1 MNDNTAAVSA
11 PVSPFGTSTMP
22 RGGNVVAAKPLP
34 TAMPA
39 PTGVT
44 AFPLTPEQE
53 NIRDGFRRQED
64 MVIAAGAGTGKA
76 LRDDQHV
83 QTPHGPVPIAS
94 LKIGDEVIGS
104 NGLPTRV
111 TGVFPQGVRQLFE
124 VVTCDGVAIV
134 ADGDHRWKVTVEAEK
149 VPSRTAV
156 YTTRQIL
163 TMMSAGM
170 TARLPVLS
178 APAVIHSTAKV
189 PAPRTAA
196 DMLNASVDER
206 ASMVSTTMS
215 RFAIGD
221 MVSVPSNEAKGFAA
235 LIHSLGGTAE
245 IRVSRSN
252 GTTPVRVQCP
262 AVTPDVEVIR
272 RIVSITEV
280 ESASATC
287 ISVEAEDKL
296 FAAEGFV
303 LTHNTSTIT
312 MLAEDMYAQDK
323 AATGV
328 YLAFN
333 VSIAKEVSGKF
344 FYRNVQ
350 GMTVHSLANRA
361 LRSMPDKAP
370 LLDKLGRHSGSD
382 NRPYRVYEMPK
393 AFGVGELKVLQDH
406 SKPVH
411 PSTNPILLQVQPQTL
426 CREAGEAI
434 TKWCQSADDEIGPEH
449 VHLEN
454 SKLGKELKAIY
465 RTEIARIAK
474 IMWDKDI
481 CSPTGRLY
489 FSHDHYLKMYSLMD
503 PDIHEQMG
511 FGNRRSVLFFDEAQD
526 SRPCITRIVMAQREK
541 MQIVLCGDSSQSIYR
556 FTGCRDALAGFRK
569 FDGVHTYTLSKTF
582 RFGRHIA
589 AVANQILAQIIG
601 SDLRI
606 IPDLTIS
613 SKVSMVANNSAVARV
628 PHGSYPD
635 AVICRTNFDLIDTAI
650 AYMARDVRVFCM
662 TDVDRIR
669 AIAEDIVRLEK
680 GMKPQHPEMRK
691 FTSKKELQNALGK
704 RRADA
709 LGVSTH
715 VDDDDDIEVEDTLL
729 PILLAAEKFGAANVV
744 QSMNNAESSEDA
756 ADVLVSTIHKSKGRQ
771 WDAVHVRWDGFSTQ
785 SKSDQSVK
793 DNLML
798 LYVAVTRAKKHLIL
812 GESLGTDIY
821 QPSELAASN
830 ETLGYVKSMHPYAP
844 APIAYDMDLHNIPP
858 HKLVEA
864 VVFAQNELVGDAVPR
879 EERGLLSLN
888 LIAEVGLDKVFEMID
903 LVDGGM
909 PPALV
914 ANMFDVKGN
923 TQVTDKVRE
932 VLTSAGRF

>member
-1 MNDNTAAVSA
+1 
-11 PVSPFGTSTMP
+11 MP
-22 RGGNVVAAKPLP
+22 RGGAVTAAVKP
-34 TAMPA
+34 TRPA
-39 PTGVT
+39 PAAANGVT
-44 AFPLTPEQE
+44 SFPLTPEQE
-53 NIRDGFRRQED
+53 IIRDGFRRKED

-76 LRDDQHV
+76 LRDDQLV
-83 QTPHGPVPIAS
+83 QTPNGPVPIAS
-94 LKIGDEVIGS
+94 LRVGDEVIGS

-124 VVTCDGVAIV
+124 VVTCDGVSII

-163 TMMSAGM
+163 TMMSAEM

-189 PAPRTAA
+189 PSPRTAA
-196 DMLNASVDER
+196 DLLNASVDER
-206 ASMVSTTMS
+206 AALVSDTMS
-215 RFAIGD
+215 RFAVGD
-221 MVSVPSNEAKGFAA
+221 VVSVPSNEAQGFATVVR
-235 LIHSLGGTAE
+235 SLGGTAE

-252 GTTPVRVQCP
+252 GTTPIRVQCP
-262 AVTPDVEVIR
+262 AVTPDVEVVR
-272 RIVSITEV
+272 RIVNITEV

-287 ISVEAEDKL
+287 ISVDAEDKL
-296 FAAEGFV
+296 FATEGFV

-312 MLAEDMYAQDK
+312 MLAEDLYATDK
-323 AATGV
+323 TATGV

-370 LLDKLGRHSGSD
+370 LLDKLGRYRGGHD
-382 NRPYRVYEMPK
+382 RPYRVYEMPK
-393 AFGVGELKVLQDH
+393 AFGIGELKVLKDP

-411 PSTNPILLQVQPQTL
+411 PNTNPILLQVQPQTL

-454 SKLGKELKAIY
+454 SKLGKEMKAIY
-465 RTEIARIAK
+465 RKEIARVAK
-474 IMWDKDI
+474 IMWDTDI

-541 MQIVLCGDSSQSIYR
+541 MQVILCGDSSQSIYR

-606 IPDLTIS
+606 IPDLTIP
-613 SKVSMVANNSAVARV
+613 SKVSMAANNVAVVRV
-628 PHGSYPD
+628 QHGSYPD

-650 AYMARDVRVFCM
+650 AYMARGVRVFCM

-680 GMKPQHPEMRK
+680 GMKTQHPEMRK
-691 FTSKKELQNALGK
+691 YTSKKELQNALSK
-704 RRADA
+704 RRVDA
-709 LGVSTH
+709 LGVSTTS
-715 VDDDDDIEVEDTLL
+715 DDDDDDMEVEDTLL
-729 PILLAAEKFGAANVV
+729 PIILAAEKFGAANVV
-744 QSMNNAESSEDA
+744 KSMNNAESSEDA

-771 WDAVHVRWDGFSTQ
+771 WDTVHVRWDGFSTQ
-785 SKSDQSVK
+785 SKSDQAVK

-798 LYVAVTRAKKHLIL
+798 LYVAATRAKLHLIL
-812 GESLGTDIY
+812 GESLGMDIEI
-821 QPSELAASN
+821 PSALTTES
-830 ETLGYVKSMHPYAP
+830 ETLGYVKSMHPSAP
-844 APIAYDMDLHNIPP
+844 ADIADDMDAYSIPP

-864 VVFAQNELVGDAVPR
+864 VVFAQNEIVGETVPR
-879 EERGLLSLN
+879 EERGLLALN
-888 LIAEVGLDKVFEMID
+888 LIAEVGLDKIFEMID
-903 LVDGGM
+903 LVESGM
-909 PPALV
+909 PAALV
-914 ANMFDVKGN
+914 ANMFDVQGK
-923 TQVTDKVRE
+923 TRATDKVRE